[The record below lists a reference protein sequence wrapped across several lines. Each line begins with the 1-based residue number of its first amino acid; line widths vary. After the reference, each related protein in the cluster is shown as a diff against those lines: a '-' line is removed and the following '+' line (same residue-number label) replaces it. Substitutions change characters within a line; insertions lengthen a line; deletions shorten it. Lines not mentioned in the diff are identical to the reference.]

1 MKEKTQIFADPM
13 PSSHLF
19 FVAFSWR
26 EFVDSRIPDGAGVSV
41 RMHQDAAEIT
51 RGPHDDVS

>member
-1 MKEKTQIFADPM
+1 MKEKTYNFADPM
-13 PSSHLF
+13 PSSPLL

-41 RMHQDAAEIT
+41 QMHQDAAEIT
-51 RGPHDDVS
+51 RGPHDDVA